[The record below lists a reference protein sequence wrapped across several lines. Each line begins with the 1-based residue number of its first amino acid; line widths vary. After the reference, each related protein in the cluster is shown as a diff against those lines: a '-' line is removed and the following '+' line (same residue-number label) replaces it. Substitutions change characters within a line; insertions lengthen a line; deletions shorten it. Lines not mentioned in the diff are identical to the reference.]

1 MGARDNQ
8 CKTLLGDVHRL
19 KALAE
24 KLNKTRVE
32 VISSFKNSLEYSDAL
47 TQAYFD
53 GFEAF
58 RCRATMVYLDV
69 DFYKFEVD
77 DDLQSYMGGEEKNE
91 GIEPDDADSLAQSK
105 EDVSEKPINVD
116 SSAQLEAP
124 VLNRTLLG
132 NSAGVGGSLGDAGQT
147 SAGVEG
153 EKKGDI
159 TEVK

>member
-1 MGARDNQ
+1 
-8 CKTLLGDVHRL
+8 
-19 KALAE
+19 
-24 KLNKTRVE
+24 
-32 VISSFKNSLEYSDAL
+32 
-47 TQAYFD
+47 
-53 GFEAF
+53 
-58 RCRATMVYLDV
+58 MVYPDV

-91 GIEPDDADSLAQSK
+91 GIEPDDADSLTQSK

-124 VLNRTLLG
+124 VLNRTPLG

-159 TEVK
+159 TEVKWKFFQKHSLFLGIWFCNNFTYSRFLVVECLGALVGWPCLALNTFGRLAMFGLDTSLLMCFA